1 MYPSDSSLPNL
12 AQESLLQEFLET
24 LPLPYKTMVAISYF
38 TSSRISDI
46 LFLKTN
52 DIYPDQI
59 KIARSEF
66 NSYKLVPI
74 TPLLRPYLTIYLNG
88 LKSQKSAFLFVNSK
102 GEPFKTCVV
111 FKVLNMTARQINLPE
126 IYFFILR

>member
-111 FKVLNMTARQINLPE
+111 FKVLNITARQINLPE